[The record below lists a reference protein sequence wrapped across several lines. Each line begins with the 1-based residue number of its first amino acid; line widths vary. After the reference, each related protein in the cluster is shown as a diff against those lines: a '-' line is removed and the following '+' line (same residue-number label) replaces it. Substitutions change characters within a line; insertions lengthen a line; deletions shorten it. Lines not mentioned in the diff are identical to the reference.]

1 VKATLNIP
9 EGLLQDAQ
17 RLLKYR
23 TKSEVVTEALK
34 AAVRQKRLECLC
46 SLKGKLVID
55 DVIEELEQAELKD
68 AARSR

>member
-1 VKATLNIP
+1 MKATLNIP